1 MANAQR
7 PLVDTGNYDD
17 LGDNVLNTKFQYPE
31 GEVTEINENEIVIKL
46 PSGEDTK
53 IARRTAI
60 QSLNDVAVWTEPKVK
75 VGDKVVFT
83 KYAGTEVKYEGEE
96 YIIIGQNDILAVI
109 D

>member
-31 GEVTEINENEIVIKL
+31 GEVTEINEDEIVIKL

-75 VGDKVVFT
+75 VGDKV
-83 KYAGTEVKYEGEE
+83 KE
-96 YIIIGQNDILAVI
+96 
-109 D
+109 